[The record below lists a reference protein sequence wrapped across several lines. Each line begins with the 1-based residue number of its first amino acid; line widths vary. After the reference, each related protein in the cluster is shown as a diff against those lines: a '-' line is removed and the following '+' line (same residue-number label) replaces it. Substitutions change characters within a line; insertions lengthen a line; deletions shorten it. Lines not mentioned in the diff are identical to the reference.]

1 VSLVLRKKKKTS
13 VAVDTPRSSKPIAV
27 VLSSAAFAGTCAIL
41 FNAFFNHATVSQTQ
55 LNDDVDAK
63 TRVTVVANQ
72 KTSRTITLKY
82 DALVE
87 DIQRELLSTGHFN
100 GLVDGVTGPKTLVAI
115 EAYQRENKLDLTGEI
130 SASLL
135 EHIRYTRKVNQA
147 AEFTGSVTP
156 REPAQNLTIQPL
168 AQLPKPAKKLTAKP
182 IATKPTDNAVAKIQ
196 QRLAMLGYDP
206 GSRSGQM
213 DEGTRS
219 AILIFEMDHGIPM
232 EGKISKALLGALK
245 TAELKKKN

>member
-1 VSLVLRKKKKTS
+1 VSVILRKKKKAS
-13 VAVDTPRSSKPIAV
+13 VAVDMPRSSKPIAV
-27 VLSSAAFAGTCAIL
+27 ILSSAAFAGSCAIL
-41 FNAFFNHATVSQTQ
+41 FNAFFNSAPTSPTQ
-55 LNDDVDAK
+55 LSNDVDAK
-63 TRVTVVANQ
+63 TRVTVAANQ

-135 EHIRYTRKVNQA
+135 EHIRYTRKINQA

-156 REPAQNLTIQPL
+156 AEATQNLAIQPL
-168 AQLPKPAKKLTAKP
+168 AQLQQPAKKLTLKPAAAKP
-182 IATKPTDNAVAKIQ
+182 ADNAVSKIQ

-245 TAELKKKN
+245 SAESKKN